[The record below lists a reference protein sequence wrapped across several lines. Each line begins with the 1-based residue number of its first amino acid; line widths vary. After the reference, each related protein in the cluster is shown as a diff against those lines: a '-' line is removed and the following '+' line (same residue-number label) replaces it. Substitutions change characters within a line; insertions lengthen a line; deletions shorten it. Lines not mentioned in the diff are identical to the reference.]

1 MRIRPHARIS
11 KSTYFCGAVSVVF
24 GNSHLRIEIKIKF
37 PNFPKTDYFLNE
49 NVLGRLQ
56 IMRVGTKFVVH
67 FDIDAVKNARIIS
80 RPFHGLSD
88 S

>member
-56 IMRVGTKFVVH
+56 IMLVGTRFVVH
-67 FDIDAVKNARIIS
+67 FCIDAVKKAPLIS
-80 RPFHGLSD
+80 RPFIGLSD